1 MEIQVGL
8 CNGGMGGGGVG
19 VGHGGGVRIRLYEPV
34 KDKPRRAG
42 LVYIHGGGWV
52 YGNTSRFM

>member
-1 MEIQVGL
+1 MFSDPSVKYTDMRID
-8 CNGGMGGGGVG
+8 
-19 VGHGGGVRIRLYEPV
+19 GGVRIRLYEPV